1 MVVEKND
8 DVNKLEVSYIIRI
21 LRTLNGTPVA
31 PYILGTIDGS
41 MNLADWQ

>member
-1 MVVEKND
+1 MKVEENND
-8 DVNKLEVSYIIRI
+8 LNKLEVSYIIRI